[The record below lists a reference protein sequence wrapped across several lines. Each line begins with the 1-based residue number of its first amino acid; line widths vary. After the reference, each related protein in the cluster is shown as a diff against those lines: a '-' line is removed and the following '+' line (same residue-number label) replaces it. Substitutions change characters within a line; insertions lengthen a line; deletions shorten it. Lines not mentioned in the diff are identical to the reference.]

1 MSATPSSASSGGS
14 ADVFDLTQ
22 PLHVRLYGRPGCH
35 LCNDAA
41 HVLNTLHGD
50 FDFWVERIN
59 IDEDLPIR
67 EKLNDHIPVVT
78 INGGNRVQEPVNEE
92 RLRRAFKRALK
103 AEEEARQDPE
113 TEASAPNAIDD
124 AIFGEVAH

>member
-1 MSATPSSASSGGS
+1 MPSTTPSPASH

-41 HVLNTLHGD
+41 HLLNTLHGD

-59 IDEDLPIR
+59 IDDDPLVAA
-67 EKLNDHIPVVT
+67 KLNDHIPVVT
-78 INGGNRVQEPVNEE
+78 INGLNRVQEPVSEDK
-92 RLRRAFKRALK
+92 LRRAFKRALK
-103 AEEEARQDPE
+103 AEEEDATRGAELAE
-113 TEASAPNAIDD
+113 TAQ
-124 AIFGEVAH
+124 

>member
-1 MSATPSSASSGGS
+1 MQATPTTSTSNHADIFDSS
-14 ADVFDLTQ
+14 Q

-41 HVLNTLHGD
+41 HLLNTLHSD

-59 IDEDLPIR
+59 IDDDPVILA
-67 EKLNDHIPVVT
+67 KLNDHIPVVT

-92 RLRRAFKRALK
+92 KLRRAFKRALK
-103 AEEEARQDPE
+103 AEEESQRE
-113 TEASAPNAIDD
+113 TEAV
-124 AIFGEVAH
+124 ETT

>member
-1 MSATPSSASSGGS
+1 MSATSSPSSVSGSNGGS
-14 ADVFDLTQ
+14 ADVFDLSQ

-41 HVLNTLHGD
+41 HLLNLLHGD

-78 INGGNRVQEPVNEE
+78 INGGNRVQEPVTEE

-103 AEEEARQDPE
+103 AEQNDEPQTHSSDPL
-113 TEASAPNAIDD
+113 S
-124 AIFGEVAH
+124 GELVH

>member
-1 MSATPSSASSGGS
+1 MSATSSPSSVSGSSSGS
-14 ADVFDLTQ
+14 ADVFDLSQ

-41 HVLNTLHGD
+41 HLLNLLHSD

-78 INGGNRVQEPVNEE
+78 INGGNRVQEPVTEE

-103 AEEEARQDPE
+103 AEQNDEPQTHSSDPL
-113 TEASAPNAIDD
+113 S
-124 AIFGEVAH
+124 GELVH